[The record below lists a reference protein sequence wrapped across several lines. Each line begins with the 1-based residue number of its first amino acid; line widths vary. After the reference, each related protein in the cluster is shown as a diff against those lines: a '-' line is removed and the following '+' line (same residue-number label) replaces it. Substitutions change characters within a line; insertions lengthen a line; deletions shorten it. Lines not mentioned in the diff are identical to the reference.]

1 MTLIVIIASLF
12 LDRVVDAGKS
22 LRSLEFIDELVNR
35 GLEHARDNSWLGSL
49 VLALTISA
57 PAILVHFLAEL
68 IDDQLFGL
76 LTLLWSV
83 FVLFMCIGPVSLE
96 IEVDAYLHVAGD
108 EDDEVLNDRACRL
121 TGEENYTDANT
132 RNTAVIRAIFSHLNT
147 SIAAVV
153 FWFILLGPLGAVL
166 YRVTLHLVGKS
177 ENGLHVPGDL
187 RDRLITIMGLL
198 TWLPARIVLLA
209 YAMAGRFECTLDNVL
224 GLDSATGDRSLFDE
238 NNTILSDAGV
248 CALALGSGD
257 AVSLKTVHA
266 ARRLAIRALT
276 VCLALV
282 ALMTLAGW
290 FA

>member
-22 LRSLEFIDELVNR
+22 LRSLEFADELVNL
-35 GLEHARDNSWLGSL
+35 GLERARDNSWLGSL
-49 VLALTISA
+49 VLVLTILA
-57 PAILVHFLAEL
+57 PAILVHLFAEL

-166 YRVTLHLVGKS
+166 YRVTLHLVDKS
-177 ENGLHVPGDL
+177 ENGLRVPGDL

-209 YAMAGRFECTLDNVL
+209 YAMAGRFE
-224 GLDSATGDRSLFDE
+224 
-238 NNTILSDAGV
+238 
-248 CALALGSGD
+248 
-257 AVSLKTVHA
+257 
-266 ARRLAIRALT
+266 
-276 VCLALV
+276 
-282 ALMTLAGW
+282 
-290 FA
+290 